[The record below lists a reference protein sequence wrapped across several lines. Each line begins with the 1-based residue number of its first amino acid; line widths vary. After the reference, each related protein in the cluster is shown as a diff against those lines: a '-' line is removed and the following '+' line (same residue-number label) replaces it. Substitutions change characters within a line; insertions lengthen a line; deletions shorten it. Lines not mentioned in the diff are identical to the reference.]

1 MPEAWEKLGTVS
13 GKKILARAKP
23 MTLSGGS
30 FFLLREGNGVAL
42 PWFPCD
48 MA

>member
-13 GKKILARAKP
+13 GERMLARAKP

-30 FFLLREGNGVAL
+30 FFLLREGNEVAFAL
-42 PWFPCD
+42 VPCD